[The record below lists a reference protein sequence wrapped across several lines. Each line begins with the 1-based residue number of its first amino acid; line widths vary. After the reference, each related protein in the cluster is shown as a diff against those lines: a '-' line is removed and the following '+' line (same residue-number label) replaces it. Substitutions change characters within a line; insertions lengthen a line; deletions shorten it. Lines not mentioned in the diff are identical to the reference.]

1 MIVIVSDS
9 ISKTFGGI
17 TIYPFIFLKR
27 KHSTDAIYINHERI
41 HLRQQKELLII
52 PFFIC
57 YLLNWFINLLIYRNS
72 DKAYSNIIFEREAY
86 QNEKNLDY
94 LK

>member
-1 MIVIVSDS
+1 MIIIIPDW

-27 KHSTDAIYINHERI
+27 KYLENKIFINHEKI
-41 HLRQQKELLII
+41 HLRQQAEILVI
-52 PFFIC
+52 PFFAI
-57 YLLNWFINLLIYRNS
+57 YLLNYIVNLLIYRNS
-72 DKAYSNIIFEREAY
+72 DKAYRQIIFEREAY